1 MKNRFKSFLN
11 RNLIF
16 VLSFTI
22 PFLIMLIIFIARGI
36 YPFGDE
42 SFLHVDMYHQY
53 YPFLKEFY
61 RVIHEGESM
70 LYSFN
75 TGMGT
80 DFFALMVYYFSSPFN
95 LLALIIPEG
104 FLIEYMS
111 YLVIIKIGL
120 SGLTFAY
127 YLNKHFNTKSISI
140 VYFAICY
147 SMSGY
152 FAAYNWNVMWLDCIV
167 LAPLVIL
174 GLEKLVN
181 EAKPALYCITLGI
194 CIFTNYYLSIM
205 ICIYLVLYFFVLLV
219 SADKKIKACF
229 NFALYSLLSGG
240 MAAVLLIPEAR
251 ILMASEYS
259 KASFPTFFKAYFSLY
274 ECFARHFIN
283 VQVETGLDHW
293 PNIYCGVAILILI
306 TLYLLCKKIPLKIR
320 IAKAILLVFMLAGF
334 CINSLNFIWHGMN
347 YPDSLPARQSF
358 LYILLLLTVCF
369 EALMYIKEYS
379 NKKIIIAFGLAG
391 IFVAISPLFSKS
403 DAFSVSTFI
412 ITGIFLIVYAVAIIL
427 YRKEKFNTR
436 NIAFYV
442 MLLLVVETSVN
453 MLLTS
458 VPTVTRS
465 SYIAEYENYENLIKE
480 CEEEDSS
487 FYRMDKF
494 ERLTQND
501 AMLADYRSATLFS
514 SVSNP
519 LIHNYYKKYGLR
531 ASKVFYAFQ
540 GNTPLTTALFNVK
553 YMLSS
558 KPVEDNS
565 LFSLESKDEN
575 AYLYKNNYYLN
586 PGFMVYDSDRIYSNK
601 DISDFKKS
609 KEVLEN
615 SSKADDSMLNT
626 IKEQNVLAYDLGADT
641 SLFNDINVS
650 LNDKDT
656 TVIVP
661 KSGYIYIHIN
671 NSAVKTLNVT
681 FEDGE
686 EKEFTKL
693 KNPYIVNLGF
703 QEEGSI
709 IELKSPEVNSAI
721 SCSAYIFNENE
732 FEKLINRLNSQ
743 SLNVTSY
750 DSTSINGTI
759 DVKKAGELVI
769 SIPFD
774 TGWSIYVD
782 GIKAPVN
789 VYDNLFI
796 STTLDEGHH
805 EIELIYTN
813 DSIKLG
819 AIISFGSIGIF
830 ALIMFIRK
838 KVLKIS

>member
-1 MKNRFKSFLN
+1 MKSRFKSFLN

-219 SADKKIKACF
+219 SANKKIKACF

-320 IAKAILLVFMLAGF
+320 IANAILLVFMLAGF

-358 LYILLLLTVCF
+358 LYIL
-369 EALMYIKEYS
+369 
-379 NKKIIIAFGLAG
+379 
-391 IFVAISPLFSKS
+391 
-403 DAFSVSTFI
+403 
-412 ITGIFLIVYAVAIIL
+412 
-427 YRKEKFNTR
+427 
-436 NIAFYV
+436 
-442 MLLLVVETSVN
+442 
-453 MLLTS
+453 
-458 VPTVTRS
+458 
-465 SYIAEYENYENLIKE
+465 
-480 CEEEDSS
+480 
-487 FYRMDKF
+487 
-494 ERLTQND
+494 
-501 AMLADYRSATLFS
+501 
-514 SVSNP
+514 
-519 LIHNYYKKYGLR
+519 
-531 ASKVFYAFQ
+531 
-540 GNTPLTTALFNVK
+540 
-553 YMLSS
+553 
-558 KPVEDNS
+558 
-565 LFSLESKDEN
+565 
-575 AYLYKNNYYLN
+575 
-586 PGFMVYDSDRIYSNK
+586 
-601 DISDFKKS
+601 
-609 KEVLEN
+609 
-615 SSKADDSMLNT
+615 
-626 IKEQNVLAYDLGADT
+626 
-641 SLFNDINVS
+641 
-650 LNDKDT
+650 
-656 TVIVP
+656 
-661 KSGYIYIHIN
+661 
-671 NSAVKTLNVT
+671 
-681 FEDGE
+681 
-686 EKEFTKL
+686 
-693 KNPYIVNLGF
+693 
-703 QEEGSI
+703 
-709 IELKSPEVNSAI
+709 
-721 SCSAYIFNENE
+721 
-732 FEKLINRLNSQ
+732 
-743 SLNVTSY
+743 
-750 DSTSINGTI
+750 
-759 DVKKAGELVI
+759 
-769 SIPFD
+769 
-774 TGWSIYVD
+774 
-782 GIKAPVN
+782 
-789 VYDNLFI
+789 
-796 STTLDEGHH
+796 
-805 EIELIYTN
+805 
-813 DSIKLG
+813 
-819 AIISFGSIGIF
+819 
-830 ALIMFIRK
+830 
-838 KVLKIS
+838 